1 MLLPNRVSCGTAISK
16 SLRILRLVSPAS
28 HPCRCNL
35 WHGANHNHSD
45 LSVAADADYGV
56 RPPRLGGGHIGAW
69 VSCNKS
75 GLPQSVRGGRA
86 RLVVSHGRIHRPTST
101 PTRGTLLHK
110 AGPRRESGSGGR
122 DSRRAGA
129 EKQTMSCERIAIS
142 QLAYSDR
149 NDRPVPA
156 VPVMVSSK
164 PHAFGMDAGS
174 RGALV
179 LSDCRARVHC
189 GKPGS
194 RFWLRHGTAS
204 MLLEHQRR
212 LHIFSSR
219 ALGGLPSR
227 GLACWDVPDR
237 RRDRSEH
244 GATCIASREGDTATF
259 TRAPGSNSD
268 RLWSEAWAV
277 RAMPDCTAYW
287 DLRKG
292 TAANIVGT
300 GRAISG
306 VAGVAVNR

>member
-1 MLLPNRVSCGTAISK
+1 MGPTTTTATCPWLQMQIMECVPRVWVAAISVLG
-16 SLRILRLVSPAS
+16 SAATRVG
-28 HPCRCNL
+28 CRSRC
-35 WHGANHNHSD
+35 
-45 LSVAADADYGV
+45 AADVLASSSAMAVYTG
-56 RPPRLGGGHIGAW
+56 
-69 VSCNKS
+69 
-75 GLPQSVRGGRA
+75 
-86 RLVVSHGRIHRPTST
+86 PTST

-149 NDRPVPA
+149 NERPVPA

-179 LSDCRARVHC
+179 LSDRRARVHC
-189 GKPGS
+189 GKLGS

-204 MLLEHQRR
+204 LLLEHQRR

-244 GATCIASREGDTATF
+244 GATCIAFREGDTATF